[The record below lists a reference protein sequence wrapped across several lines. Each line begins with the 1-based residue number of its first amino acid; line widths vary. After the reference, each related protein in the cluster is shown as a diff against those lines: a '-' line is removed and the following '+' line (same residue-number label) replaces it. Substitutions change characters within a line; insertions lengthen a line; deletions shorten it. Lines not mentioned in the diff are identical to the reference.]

1 MSESEH
7 YATHEE
13 RAAKREVVRIEL
25 SRKLRE
31 IIDEAE
37 RLTLVDPIWVFNDI
51 HKLQSLIGQ
60 VNDLTYKYRR
70 LT

>member
-1 MSESEH
+1 MDSGGGV
-7 YATHEE
+7 TPEE
-13 RAAKREVVRIEL
+13 RIARREEIRVEL
-25 SRKLRE
+25 GRKLRE

-37 RLTLVDPIWVFNDI
+37 RLSTLDPIWVFNDV
-51 HKLQSLIGQ
+51 HKLHSLIGQ